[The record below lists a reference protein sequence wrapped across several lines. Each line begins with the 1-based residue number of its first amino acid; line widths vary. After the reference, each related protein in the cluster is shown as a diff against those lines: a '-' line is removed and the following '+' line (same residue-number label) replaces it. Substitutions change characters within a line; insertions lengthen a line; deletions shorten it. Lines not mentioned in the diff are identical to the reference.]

1 MHVPISMREGR
12 TLHNAQ
18 SAAVPLQDFYG
29 EHLRL
34 VVCGYV
40 RPEEDFTSLEA
51 LKARIMQ
58 DAEVTRVALKHE
70 SLLALAKDPFLSPT
84 PA

>member
-1 MHVPISMREGR
+1 MHVPNGMCKGR

-18 SAAVPLQDFYG
+18 SSAVLLQDFYG
-29 EHLRL
+29 EQLRL

-40 RPEEDFTSLEA
+40 RPEEDFKSLEA

-70 SLLALAKDPFLSPT
+70 SLLALSKDPFLSPT